1 MPELLV
7 VGFKDNL
14 HRAVGVLDELR
25 VLDDTW
31 ILDLAEAVAL
41 HREHNGTVSMDQS
54 YQPTGRHTGDWSGV
68 LGLMIGAS
76 LSCPILRNG
85 GKAVAEGVVAAAGL
99 ARGKSSGV
107 DARWWGQRLDVSE
120 TFLDGVSQIVL
131 AGDSAI
137 YAVIEAQDPIEA
149 IHRFQRYGGLVLRES
164 LDHLQ
169 QAKWKLLIKG

>member
-41 HREHNGTVSMDQS
+41 HREHNGNITMDQS
-54 YQPTGRHTGDWSGV
+54 YQPTGRHAEDWSGE

-85 GKAVAEGVVAAAGL
+85 SEAVAEGVVAAAGL
-99 ARGKSSGV
+99 ARVEPAGV
-107 DARWWGQRLDVSE
+107 DARWWRQRLDVSE
-120 TFLDGVSQIVL
+120 TFLDGVSQIML

-149 IHRFQRYGGLVLRES
+149 IHRFQRYGGLVLSES
-164 LDHLQ
+164 LDRSQ
-169 QAKWKLLIKG
+169 QAKWKRLIKG